1 MKSVILRIQPTVEAI
16 RDQAILEE
24 NGIRSEI
31 IPYYKSPSF
40 YTGDNQV
47 SELLVMDYEADRA
60 REILGIEGEEEE

>member
-1 MKSVILRIQPTVEAI
+1 MEAI

-24 NGIRSEI
+24 NGIKSEI

-47 SELLVMDYEADRA
+47 SELLVMDYEVEKA
-60 REILGIEGEEEE
+60 RKILGIKDVEEEN